1 MLTDFKIKD
10 IKGNEID
17 FNQYQGKVVLLVN
30 VASKCGLTPQ
40 YAQLEELYQKYKDKG
55 FEIIGFPCNQF
66 GGQEPGTPE
75 EIVQFC
81 ESKYNVSFT
90 LTEKINVKGTDVH
103 PLFNWL
109 ASQTSDPSTCMSWN
123 FVKFLINKN
132 GKFEGRYAPKQEA
145 SSLDAKILQLVQ

>member
-1 MLTDFKIKD
+1 MLTNFKIKD

-55 FEIIGFPCNQF
+55 LEIIGFPCNQF

-90 LTEKINVKGTDVH
+90 LTEKINVKGSDAH
-103 PLFNWL
+103 PLFNYL
-109 ASQTSDPSTCMSWN
+109 ASQTSDPTTCMSWN
-123 FVKFLINKN
+123 FVKFLINKD
-132 GKFEGRYAPKQEA
+132 GTFEGRYAPKQEA
-145 SSLDAKILQLVQ
+145 SSLDAKISQLVQ

>member
-10 IKGNEID
+10 IKGNDID

-81 ESKYNVSFT
+81 ESKYNVSF
-90 LTEKINVKGTDVH
+90 
-103 PLFNWL
+103 
-109 ASQTSDPSTCMSWN
+109 
-123 FVKFLINKN
+123 
-132 GKFEGRYAPKQEA
+132 
-145 SSLDAKILQLVQ
+145 

>member
-1 MLTDFKIKD
+1 MLTNFKIKD

-55 FEIIGFPCNQF
+55 LEIIGFPCNQF
-66 GGQEPGTPE
+66 GGQEPGTSE

-90 LTEKINVKGTDVH
+90 LTEKINVKGSDAH
-103 PLFNWL
+103 PLFDYL
-109 ASQTSDPSTCMSWN
+109 ASQTSDPTTCMSWN
-123 FVKFLINKN
+123 FVKFLINKD
-132 GKFEGRYAPKQEA
+132 GTFEGRYAPKQEA
-145 SSLDAKILQLVQ
+145 SSLDTKISQLVQ